1 MRIGEALNESPLAR
15 SLRCALP
22 TFARTGECTRA
33 MTNDARLEIRL
44 PARRLRELDELAAES
59 PVSRADLVRLGIN
72 WLIEHP
78 DVILKFPEAAA

>member
-1 MRIGEALNESPLAR
+1 
-15 SLRCALP
+15 
-22 TFARTGECTRA
+22 

-78 DVILKFPEAAA
+78 DAILKFPQEAA

>member
-1 MRIGEALNESPLAR
+1 
-15 SLRCALP
+15 
-22 TFARTGECTRA
+22 